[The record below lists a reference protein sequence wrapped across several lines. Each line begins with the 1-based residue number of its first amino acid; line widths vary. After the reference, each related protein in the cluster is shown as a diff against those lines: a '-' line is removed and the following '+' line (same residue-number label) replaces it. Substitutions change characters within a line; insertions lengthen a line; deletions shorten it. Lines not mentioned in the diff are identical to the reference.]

1 MFVMVNPLTRLIA
14 TLLLWVSISFE
25 HSTAATVTYNFEVGW
40 VTANPDGAFERPTIG
55 INGQWPI
62 PQIEANVGDNVVI
75 HVTNQLGN
83 QSTSLHFHA
92 LFMNGTAHMD
102 GPSQVSQCSIPPGSS
117 LTYNF
122 TINQPGTYWYHSH
135 TGGQYPDGLRGPLI
149 VHDPD
154 SPFLGQ
160 YDEEIVLTVS
170 DWYHE
175 QMAVLLPAFNSKG
188 NPTGAEPVPQ
198 AALFNETQNLTVA
211 VQPGKTYLF
220 RMINIGA
227 FAGQYVWFEGHN
239 MTIVEV
245 DGVYHQPAEAEM
257 IYLSAA
263 QRCSF
268 LLTTKNETTANYA
281 FVASMDT
288 TLFDTLPEDLNYNV
302 TGWLTYNA
310 NEPFPKP
317 ALVNELD
324 PFDDMMLVPYDN
336 QTLYG
341 EPDKI
346 IELNVIM
353 DNLRDGANYAFFNN
367 ITYKAPKVPSLYTA
381 LSSGHLA
388 TDPRVYG
395 SHTNAFVLEKG
406 EIVQIVVN
414 NLDSGRHPF
423 HLHGHHFQA
432 LYRSTEEAGTF
443 AVVGVAEADYPRT
456 PMRRDTLVLYPD
468 GNIVLRFRADNPGI
482 WLFHCHIEWHV
493 TSGLVATMVEAPLEL
508 QKSLSLGDI
517 PRDHLDVCAAQ
528 GIATAGNAAG
538 NSADFLDLRGEN
550 AAPGRLPD
558 GFTTRGIVA
567 LAFSA
572 LSGILGVAAVAWYGL
587 APDPSL
593 FPTTTTTTS
602 SSSSSTTTTT
612 TPTPTSSILPEAKNG
627 TKPENAVPE
636 VEVEPKDEILPSAPL
651 R

>member
-1 MFVMVNPLTRLIA
+1 MNSRTISALALV
-14 TLLLWVSISFE
+14 WSSISLQIT
-25 HSTAATVTYNFEVGW
+25 TAATVTYDFNIGW

-62 PQIEANVGDNVVI
+62 PQIEASVGDNVVV

-83 QSTSLHFHA
+83 QSTSLHFHG

-117 LTYNF
+117 FTYNF

-149 VHDPD
+149 IHDPD

-160 YDEEIVLTVS
+160 YDEELVLTVS

-198 AALFNETQNLTVA
+198 AALFNETQDLKVA
-211 VQPGKTYLF
+211 IQPGKTYLF
-220 RMINIGA
+220 RVVNMGA
-227 FAGQYVWFEGHN
+227 FAGQYIWFEGHN

-268 LLTTKNETTANYA
+268 LITTKNETTANYA
-281 FVASMDT
+281 FVGSMDT

-302 TGWLTYNA
+302 TGWLTYNDTQ
-310 NEPFPKP
+310 PFPEP
-317 ALVNELD
+317 ALLDELN
-324 PFDDMMLVPYDN
+324 PFDDMTLIPYDN
-336 QTLYG
+336 QTLFSN
-341 EPDKI
+341 PDTT

-353 DNLRDGANYAFFNN
+353 DNLGDGVNYAFFNN
-367 ITYKAPKVPSLYTA
+367 ITYIAPKVPSLYTA
-381 LSSGHLA
+381 LSAGDLA
-388 TDPRVYG
+388 TDASIYG
-395 SHTNAFVLEKG
+395 SYTHSFVLERG
-406 EIVQIVVN
+406 EIVQIIVN

-423 HLHGHHFQA
+423 HLHGHNFQA
-432 LYRSTEEAGTF
+432 IYRSEEEAGTF
-443 AVVGVAEADYPRT
+443 ADSNATEADFPAI

-493 TSGLVATMVEAPLEL
+493 TSGLIATMVEAPKAL
-508 QKSLSLGDI
+508 QETLTI
-517 PRDHLDVCAAQ
+517 PQNHLDVCAAQ
-528 GIATAGNAAG
+528 QISTTGNAAG
-538 NSADFLDLRGEN
+538 NTADFTDLSGEN
-550 AAPGRLPD
+550 RAPERLPD
-558 GFTTRGIVA
+558 G
-567 LAFSA
+567 
-572 LSGILGVAAVAWYGL
+572 
-587 APDPSL
+587 
-593 FPTTTTTTS
+593 
-602 SSSSSTTTTT
+602 
-612 TPTPTSSILPEAKNG
+612 
-627 TKPENAVPE
+627 
-636 VEVEPKDEILPSAPL
+636 
-651 R
+651 

>member
-1 MFVMVNPLTRLIA
+1 MNSLTRRAAALA
-14 TLLLWVSISFE
+14 WALLNAQTA
-25 HSTAATVTYNFEVGW
+25 TAATVTYDFNIGW
-40 VTANPDGAFERPTIG
+40 VTANPDGAFDRPTIG

-62 PQIEANVGDNVVI
+62 PRIEANIGDNVVVQ
-75 HVTNQLGN
+75 VTNQLGN
-83 QSTSLHFHA
+83 QSTSLHFHG
-92 LFMNGTAHMD
+92 LFMNGTTHMD

-117 LTYNF
+117 FTYNF

-149 VHDPD
+149 VHDPK

-220 RMINIGA
+220 RMVNIGA
-227 FAGQYVWFEGHN
+227 FAGQYIWFEGHN

-245 DGVYHQPAEAEM
+245 DGVYHQPAVAEM
-257 IYLSAA
+257 IYISAA

-288 TLFDTLPEDLNYNV
+288 TLFDTLPADLNYNV
-302 TGWLTYNA
+302 TGWLTYDDA
-310 NEPFPKP
+310 QSFPNP
-317 ALVNELD
+317 AIVDELD
-324 PFDDMMLVPYDN
+324 PFDDMTLIAYDN
-336 QTLYG
+336 QTLFG

-346 IELNVIM
+346 IELDVIM
-353 DNLRDGANYAFFNN
+353 DNLGDGANYAFFNN
-367 ITYKAPKVPSLYTA
+367 ISYKAPKVPSLYTA
-381 LSSGHLA
+381 LSAGDLA
-388 TDPRVYG
+388 TDPSVYG
-395 SHTNAFVLEKG
+395 TYTHAFVLEKG
-406 EIVQIVVN
+406 EIVQIIVN

-432 LYRSTEEAGTF
+432 IYRSDEEAGTF
-443 AVVGVAEADYPRT
+443 EEANVTEADFPAI

-493 TSGLVATMVEAPLEL
+493 TSGLIATMVEAPLAL
-508 QKSLSLGDI
+508 QQSLTI
-517 PRDHLDVCAAQ
+517 PQDHLDVCASQ
-528 GIATAGNAAG
+528 NIATTGNAAG
-538 NSADFLDLRGEN
+538 NTADYTDLKGQN
-550 AAPGRLPD
+550 HPPAPLPD
-558 GFTTRGIVA
+558 GFTTRGKVA
-567 LAFSA
+567 LAFSI
-572 LSGILGVAAVAWYGL
+572 LSGILGVLAVAFYGL
-587 APDPSL
+587 SADPAALS
-593 FPTTTTTTS
+593 PTTITTTQPQEAASVGDS
-602 SSSSSTTTTT
+602 SS
-612 TPTPTSSILPEAKNG
+612 LANQEG
-627 TKPENAVPE
+627 TKERE
-636 VEVEPKDEILPSAPL
+636 VLVSSGSVQKS
-651 R
+651 